1 MDGHKAGKGMALSDR
16 LKMARTSL
24 NLTLQGVEERTGI
37 GVSTLSEFE
46 NGKREPRLV
55 QLKQL
60 ADVYLRPLAFFL
72 EDGPVVPQVVLWR
85 KKPESPRAEE
95 VQARLVKLAEQYHH
109 LEVLCDAHEPCDLPF
124 HGGPAANFSYAQ
136 AEKLAHQFRQ
146 LLGLG
151 ERPGQALL
159 RVLEEVCK
167 VKVFHL
173 DFEPSG
179 SAACTV
185 SESFGAAVL
194 LNARH
199 VRWRRHFDLA
209 HELFHLLTW
218 KTFRSAGDAA
228 AVEASDTEEKLAT
241 CFARN
246 LLMPPEVLRVSV
258 DGALAR
264 HDGKLTFDD
273 LFEVARQFDV
283 SVEAVVR
290 QVGFVYRKP
299 ADWANTVLE
308 RLRSPIGFW
317 DSRASDAPPALPLRY
332 QALARQALRHGLLS
346 AGKYAEYVGVSRR
359 EALQFVE
366 QDAVDDASFEVA
378 HP

>member
-1 MDGHKAGKGMALSDR
+1 MALSDR
-16 LKMARTSL
+16 LKMARSSL
-24 NLTLQGVEERTGI
+24 NLTLQVIEERTGI

-60 ADVYLRPLAFFL
+60 ADVYLRPLGFFL
-72 EDGPVVPQVVLWR
+72 EDGPPVQQVVLWR
-85 KKPESPRAEE
+85 KKLESPLAEE
-95 VQARLVKLAEQYHH
+95 VQARLVKFAEQYHH

-124 HGGPAANFSYAQ
+124 HLGRAANFSYPQ
-136 AEKLAHQFRQ
+136 AEKLAYQFRQ

-151 ERPGQALL
+151 ERPGPTLL

-179 SAACTV
+179 SAACTLN
-185 SESFGAAVL
+185 ESFGAAIL

-199 VRWRRHFDLA
+199 VRWRRNFDLA

-218 KTFRSAGDAA
+218 KTFRTAGDAA
-228 AVEASDTEEKLAT
+228 AVEASDAEEKLAT

-246 LLMPPEVLRVSV
+246 LLIPEDVLRVSV
-258 DGALAR
+258 DEASAR
-264 HDGKLTFDD
+264 HGGKLTFDD
-273 LFEVARQFDV
+273 FFEIARQFDV
-283 SVEAVVR
+283 SVEAIVR
-290 QVGFVYRKP
+290 QVGFVYQKKT
-299 ADWANTVLE
+299 AEWANAVLE
-308 RLRSPIGFW
+308 QLRTEIGFW
-317 DSRASDAPPALPLRY
+317 DRRASDAAPALPLRY
-332 QALARQALRHGLLS
+332 FALARQALRSGLLS
-346 AGKYAEYVGVSRR
+346 TGKYAEYTGVSRR
-359 EALQFVE
+359 EAMQVVE
-366 QDAVDDASFEVA
+366 QDAADDANIEVA

>member
-1 MDGHKAGKGMALSDR
+1 MAVSDR
-16 LKMARTSL
+16 LKTARVSL
-24 NLTLQGVEERTGI
+24 KLTLQAVEEQTEI

-60 ADVYLRPLAFFL
+60 ADVYLRPLGFFL
-72 EDGPVVPQVVLWR
+72 EDGAPVPQVVLWR

-109 LEVLCDAHEPCDLPF
+109 LEVLCTGHEPCALPF
-124 HGGPAANFSYAQ
+124 HGGGPAGFSYAQ

-167 VKVFHL
+167 VKVFHF

-179 SAACTV
+179 GAACTL

-194 LNARH
+194 LNAKH
-199 VRWRRHFDLA
+199 VRWRRNFDLA

-218 KTFRSAGDAA
+218 KTFRGAGDAS
-228 AVEASDTEEKLAT
+228 AVEATDWEEKLAT

-246 LLMPPEVLRVSV
+246 LLMPSEVLRVSV
-258 DGALAR
+258 DEALAKHGDR
-264 HDGKLTFDD
+264 LTFDD

-290 QVGFVYRKP
+290 QIGFVYHKA
-299 ADWANTVLE
+299 ADWANSALE
-308 RLRSPIGFW
+308 RFGNQIGFW
-317 DSRASDAPPALPLRY
+317 ESRASDAPLALPVRY
-332 QALARQALRHGLLS
+332 QALARQALRKGLLS
-346 AGKYAEYVGVSRR
+346 AGKYAEYTGVSRR
-359 EALQFVE
+359 QAMQIVE
-366 QDAVDDASFEVA
+366 QDAGDDASFEVA
-378 HP
+378 NP

>member
-1 MDGHKAGKGMALSDR
+1 MALSER
-16 LKMARTSL
+16 LKVARSSL

-72 EDGPVVPQVVLWR
+72 EDGPAVPQVVLWR
-85 KKPESPRAEE
+85 TKPESPRAEE

-109 LEVLCDAHEPCDLPF
+109 LEVLCDDSEPCDLPF
-124 HGGPAANFSYAQ
+124 HSGRAASFSYAQ

-179 SAACTV
+179 SAACTL
-185 SESFGAAVL
+185 SESFGAAIL
-194 LNARH
+194 LNAKNVH
-199 VRWRRHFDLA
+199 WRRNFDLA
-209 HELFHLLTW
+209 HEPL
-218 KTFRSAGDAA
+218 
-228 AVEASDTEEKLAT
+228 
-241 CFARN
+241 
-246 LLMPPEVLRVSV
+246 PPP
-258 DGALAR
+258 
-264 HDGKLTFDD
+264 D
-273 LFEVARQFDV
+273 LEDV
-283 SVEAVVR
+283 PIR
-290 QVGFVYRKP
+290 
-299 ADWANTVLE
+299 E
-308 RLRSPIGFW
+308 RCCCHRSPLKRRR
-317 DSRASDAPPALPLRY
+317 SLLPALPAICSCRPKSFGFPWT
-332 QALARQALRHGLLS
+332 RHRPNTK
-346 AGKYAEYVGVSRR
+346 AN
-359 EALQFVE
+359 
-366 QDAVDDASFEVA
+366 
-378 HP
+378 

>member
-1 MDGHKAGKGMALSDR
+1 MALSDR
-16 LKMARTSL
+16 LKLARASL
-24 NLTLQGVEERTGI
+24 NWTLQSVEERTGI

-60 ADVYLRPLAFFL
+60 ADAYLRPLAFFL
-72 EDGPVVPQVVLWR
+72 EDGPPAHQVVLWR

-95 VQARLVKLAEQYHH
+95 VQARLVRFAQQYHH
-109 LEVLCDAHEPCDLPF
+109 LEVLCEDHEPCDLPF
-124 HGGPAANFSYAQ
+124 HAGRAAGFSYPQ

-151 ERPGQALL
+151 ERPGQTLL

-173 DFEPSG
+173 DFEPTG
-179 SAACTV
+179 SAACTL

-199 VRWRRHFDLA
+199 VRWRRNFDLA

-218 KTFRSAGDAA
+218 KTFRTAGDAA
-228 AVEASDTEEKLAT
+228 AVEASDAEEKLAT

-246 LLMPPEVLRVSV
+246 LLMPAEVLRVAV
-258 DGALAR
+258 DEASAR
-264 HDGKLTFDD
+264 HNGKLTFDD
-273 LFEVARQFDV
+273 FFEVARQFDV

-290 QVGFVYRKP
+290 QIGFVYRSAP
-299 ADWANTVLE
+299 EWANTVLE
-308 RLRSPIGFW
+308 QLHTEIGFW
-317 DSRASDAPPALPLRY
+317 NKRASDAALALPLRY
-332 QALARQALRHGLLS
+332 LALARQALRNGLLS
-346 AGKYAEYVGVSRR
+346 AGKYAEYTGVSRR
-359 EALQFVE
+359 EAMQVVE
-366 QDAVDDASFEVA
+366 EDAADDASFEIA